1 MSESRVKFLKSSM
14 DHMFTSGASSL
25 NFNEFS
31 SLLAKCACVIN
42 ERPLGVRHH
51 NSAVNELVPLTPNL
65 LLLGRAGSSPPD
77 VARLDDGDNRFKM
90 RKNFID
96 EIFTLWWDMWFR
108 QAFDSLFPLP
118 KWKERMPNLS
128 PGDVC
133 LLKYERKVGKGDF
146 RLCKVVEVHPDEKGL
161 VRTVTVAFRPTSSK
175 EKSLPYTSKELK
187 EMKVGLNR
195 LVLIC
200 PADKVFSDQ

>member
-1 MSESRVKFLKSSM
+1 M
-14 DHMFTSGASSL
+14 
-25 NFNEFS
+25 
-31 SLLAKCACVIN
+31 
-42 ERPLGVRHH
+42 GVRHH
-51 NSAVNELVPLTPNL
+51 NKATDEILPITPNL
-65 LLLGRAGSSPPD
+65 LLLGRTSSGPHD
-77 VARLDDGDNRFKM
+77 VAKFDNEDDRY
-90 RKNFID
+90 
-96 EIFTLWWDMWFR
+96 LWFP

-161 VRTVTVAFRPTSSK
+161 VRTVTVAFRPPSSK

-200 PADKVFSDQ
+200 PADKVFSDQINFEANE